1 MQRADLRRRKGKGQI
16 NALEL
21 IGELEKQG
29 NFGIDRLGT
38 LKEILN
44 QLKKR
49 SMVKE
54 M

>member
-1 MQRADLRRRKGKGQI
+1 MCREQISEDGKGKVK
-16 NALEL
+16 LMHSD
-21 IGELEKQG
+21 GELEKQG